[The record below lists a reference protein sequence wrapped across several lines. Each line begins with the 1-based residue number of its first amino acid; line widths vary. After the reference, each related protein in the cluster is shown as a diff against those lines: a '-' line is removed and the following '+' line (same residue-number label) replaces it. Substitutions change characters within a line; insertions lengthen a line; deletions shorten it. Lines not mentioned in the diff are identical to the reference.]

1 MSETVASGVMSKEDY
16 VRLARFRYAIRR
28 FLEFS
33 KKSATAHGLTPQQH
47 QALLSIKS
55 FPDRDAVTVGEL
67 AHHLCVRQNSAVE
80 LVDRLEALGLVER
93 RASTADR
100 RRVLLSLTE
109 ASESL
114 LDALSVANLEEL
126 RRLAPSFAALIQSL
140 TAEPGKTAK
149 KGRAQGGRKAF

>member
-1 MSETVASGVMSKEDY
+1 MNETAALGMMTKEDY

-33 KKSATAHGLTPQQH
+33 KKNATSCGLTAQQH

-55 FPDRDAVTVGEL
+55 FPERDAVTVGEL

-93 RASTADR
+93 RTSTEDR
-100 RRVLLSLTE
+100 RRVLLSLTP
-109 ASESL
+109 ASEKL
-114 LDALSVANLEEL
+114 LDELSVANLEEL
-126 RRLAPSFAALIQSL
+126 RRLAPSFATLIQSL
-140 TAEPGKTAK
+140 TVEPGKNTKRTRTPGPGA
-149 KGRAQGGRKAF
+149 